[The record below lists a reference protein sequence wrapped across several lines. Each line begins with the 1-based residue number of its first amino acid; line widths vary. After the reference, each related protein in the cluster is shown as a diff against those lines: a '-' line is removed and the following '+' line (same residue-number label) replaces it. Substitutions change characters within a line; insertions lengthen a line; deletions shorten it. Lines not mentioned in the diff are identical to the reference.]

1 MKKIVLSLIL
11 SSIAIASAYG
21 SYSSKTKNFLYLL
34 DLNSV
39 PNHSKLAYQT
49 YEILAEIEEIM
60 PPAMKEAFSRPITI
74 VFAKP
79 EKSEKGLVG
88 WVDRSFSLKGRQ
100 NNSILNINKDH
111 FKSLDKEEMRE
122 LLKRTIIHESAHLFD
137 YRNVR
142 LGRELEFQKHC
153 ESLPQIIIKKE
164 GDKLI
169 YGPNRRECVKYL
181 ANEYSVS
188 QSPVFLTLSGWNL
201 EGTIFKG
208 LKQINKNEV
217 RSVDAYEYTN
227 PRESFAVNME
237 FYLTDPEF
245 QCRRPTLNKYYAELF
260 DYRPFREDECQSY
273 TQVTSSSGALSPS
286 APKVVDLDYNRLYQV
301 HYLFASEGD
310 AMMSKWGH
318 AMFRLVMCRP
328 GREVGPKCLD
338 DIAHHVVISFRANVD
353 DAQIDYI
360 KGLNGDYDSQL
371 FILTMK
377 DVIDEYTKGEFRDLL
392 SIPLNYNREHLKQFV
407 QSTLEQYWSY
417 LGSYYFISN
426 NCATETMRLIRTT
439 SFDDFYIQDKS
450 VLSPL
455 GLMELLEESGL
466 AQMSVLKDKKMAIK
480 KGYLFPRASEN
491 LAVIYSELKLA
502 LGFTQK
508 DFKEFAEKS
517 TVSDRHYRYQKISL
531 KNKAQAR
538 KMLAKALQ
546 LEEFIKT
553 YKEESL
559 MKGAASKLA
568 DLEKI
573 GPREIADLKDKLV
586 NFNTLL
592 KKLSVEQM
600 VKPGYG
606 IPLVDDI
613 NARNIDT
620 EAVEE
625 EMKAIQEDLA
635 SNIRQFFP
643 EQIYELEK
651 IQQTRFELMEEL
663 KKTL

>member
-1 MKKIVLSLIL
+1 MRKLFVSLIL
-11 SSIAIASAYG
+11 SSLMIASAYG
-21 SYSSKTKNFLYLL
+21 SYSARPKKFLYIL

-39 PNHSKLAYQT
+39 PNHSTLAYRT
-49 YEILAEIEEIM
+49 YTILAEIEDIM
-60 PPAMKEAFSRPITI
+60 PIAIKEVFDRPINIT
-74 VFAKP
+74 FTKP
-79 EKSEKGLVG
+79 DKEDSDVAG
-88 WVDRSFSLKGRQ
+88 WVERSYSLKARKKI
-100 NNSILNINKDH
+100 NTLHLNQEM
-111 FKSLDKEEMRE
+111 FKSLEKEEKRQ
-122 LLKRTIIHESAHLFD
+122 LLKRIIIHETAHLFD
-137 YRNVR
+137 YRNIR

-153 ESLPQIIIKKE
+153 ESLPQVIIKKE
-164 GDKLI
+164 GDQLI
-169 YGPNRRECVKYL
+169 YGPNRRECVKFL

-188 QSPVFLTLSGWNL
+188 SSPVFLTLAGWNK
-201 EGTIFKG
+201 EGTIFKS

-237 FYLTDPEF
+237 FYLTDSEF
-245 QCRRPTLNKYYAELF
+245 QCRRPTLNKYFVELF

-273 TQVTSSSGALSPS
+273 TKVTSSSGALSPS

-353 DAQIDYI
+353 DAEIDYL

-450 VLSPL
+450 VFSPL
-455 GLMELLEESGL
+455 GLMAFLEENGI
-466 AQMSVLKDKKMAIK
+466 AQMQVLKDRKMAIK

-491 LAVIYSELKLA
+491 LAVIYSELKMA

-517 TVSDRHYRYQKISL
+517 NVSDRYYRYQKISL
-531 KNKAQAR
+531 INKAQAR

-573 GPREIADLKDKLV
+573 GPREIADLKDKLI

-613 NARNIDT
+613 NARDADT
-620 EAVEE
+620 EEVEE
-625 EMKAIQEDLA
+625 EMKGIQEDLA
-635 SNIRQFFP
+635 SSIRQFFP

-651 IQQTRFELMEEL
+651 IQQSRIELMEKL
-663 KKTL
+663 KGTF